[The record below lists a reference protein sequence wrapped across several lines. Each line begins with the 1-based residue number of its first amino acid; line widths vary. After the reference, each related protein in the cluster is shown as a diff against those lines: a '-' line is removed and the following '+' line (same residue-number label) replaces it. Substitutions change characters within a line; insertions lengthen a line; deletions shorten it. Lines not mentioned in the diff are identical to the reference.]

1 MEPIIKTKSGWRYAI
16 FPGLL
21 GVIAVLLVGG
31 LSPLSIGLAVA
42 IALVSVVS
50 SAYFARR
57 DNRDWL
63 DVIAAREEQY
73 KVKQQQELQQFLD
86 GLGQMETEVS
96 SLWARQIETG
106 RTISDKA
113 INSLTVKFAAIVQ
126 RLDEMN
132 ASSLVGGS
140 LEQGFDLSQVFSRN
154 EEQLQAV
161 SQSLRATSN
170 FGNELLGEVKAL
182 VQYIDQLKAMAASVA
197 SIADQTNLLALNAAI
212 EAARA
217 GEAGRGFAV
226 VADEVRKLS
235 GLSGETGRKISE
247 TTQVVSQAIS
257 AAFSSAEKSTERNA
271 QAVLSSDQVI
281 RTVLDDFK
289 LITQGLLKT
298 AEESRLTSEAIQQ
311 EISGSLVEFQF
322 QDRVSQ
328 IFSHVRDNINAL
340 PQYLEQAEAV
350 YRQEGRLET
359 IDWSALAQELER
371 SYATSEEHMSHGKGK
386 KVAQSSD
393 EITFF

>member
-21 GVIAVLLVGG
+21 GVIAVLFVGG
-31 LSPLSIGLAVA
+31 MSPLAIGLAVA
-42 IALVSVVS
+42 IAVVS
-50 SAYFARR
+50 AVSGAYFIRH

-63 DVIAAREEQY
+63 DLIAAREEQY

-86 GLGQMETEVS
+86 GLGQMETEVT

-106 RTISDKA
+106 RSISDKA
-113 INSLTVKFAAIVQ
+113 VNSLTVKFAAIVQ

-132 ASSLVGGS
+132 ATSLVGGS
-140 LEQGFDLSQVFSRN
+140 LEQGLDLSQVFSRN

-298 AEESRLTSEAIQQ
+298 AEESRVTSEAIQQ

-340 PQYLEQAEAV
+340 PQYLEQSEAV

-386 KVAQSSD
+386 KVAQASD

>member
-1 MEPIIKTKSGWRYAI
+1 MDPTLKNSKGWSYAI
-16 FPGLL
+16 IPSLA
-21 GVIAVLLVGG
+21 GVSAVLLAAGMNGFSLLLAVTVVA
-31 LSPLSIGLAVA
+31 LSIFSGLY
-42 IALVSVVS
+42 LHM
-50 SAYFARR
+50 R
-57 DNRDWL
+57 DQQSWTKK
-63 DVIAAREEQY
+63 IQEKEQSLLE
-73 KVKQQQELQQFLD
+73 KQQHELRQFLD
-86 GLGQMETEVS
+86 GLGQMETEVT

-106 RTISDKA
+106 RSISDQA
-113 INSLTVKFAAIVQ
+113 INNLTVKFASIVS
-126 RLDEMN
+126 RLEAMN
-132 ASSLVGGS
+132 TTSLTGGAVN
-140 LEQGFDLSQVFSRN
+140 QDTDLSQVFSRS
-154 EEQLQAV
+154 EEQLNAV
-161 SQSLRATSN
+161 SQSLRSTSN
-170 FGNELLGEVKAL
+170 FGNELLAEVKAL

-271 QAVLSSDQVI
+271 LAAQSSDEVI
-281 RTVLDDFK
+281 RSVLDDFR
-289 LITQGLLKT
+289 LITQGLLKS
-298 AEESRLTSEAIQQ
+298 AEETRITSAGIQE

-328 IFSHVRDNINAL
+328 ILSHVRDNINAL

-371 SYATSEEHMSHGKGK
+371 SYATYEEHKSHGRGK
-386 KVAQSSD
+386 IVQQSD

>member
-1 MEPIIKTKSGWRYAI
+1 MDSTHKHSNGWSYALI
-16 FPGLL
+16 PSLA
-21 GVIAVLLVGG
+21 GVIAVLWAGGVTSLSLV
-31 LSPLSIGLAVA
+31 LAVA
-42 IALVSVVS
+42 VAVLSAVSGLYLS
-50 SAYFARR
+50 RR
-57 DNRDWL
+57 DQQCWIKKIQD
-63 DVIAAREEQY
+63 EEQHLLQ
-73 KVKQQQELQQFLD
+73 KQQQELRQFLD
-86 GLGQMETEVS
+86 GLGQMETEVT

-106 RTISDKA
+106 RGISDQA
-113 INSLTVKFAAIVQ
+113 INNLTVKFAAIVS
-126 RLDEMN
+126 RLEAMN
-132 ASSLVGGS
+132 AASLTGGAVS
-140 LEQGFDLSQVFSRN
+140 QETDLSQVFSRS
-154 EEQLQAV
+154 EEQLNAV
-161 SQSLRATSN
+161 SQSLRSTSN
-170 FGNELLGEVKAL
+170 FGNELLAEVKAL

-271 QAVLSSDQVI
+271 LAAQSSDQVI

-289 LITQGLLKT
+289 LITQGLLKS
-298 AEESRLTSEAIQQ
+298 AEEARITSAAIQE

-328 IFSHVRDNINAL
+328 ILSHVRDNINSL

-371 SYATSEEHMSHGKGK
+371 SYATYEEHKSHGRGK
-386 KVAQSSD
+386 VVQQSD